1 MKTRSYQVIENC
13 SDYFNRPEVS
23 NSDLSSLDAELS
35 AKDPVGGDKVAAY
48 RFGSLLDAIITEPER
63 IDFLKQTS
71 DENPV
76 DPKEWNK
83 ALKMRKAFFS
93 DSFCNNIL
101 KSSLPQVVMVA
112 DVVLDVDGF
121 IFSLLMRCKWD
132 FFTDFLGAD
141 LKSTVA
147 TTQEQF
153 EAACSMFQYDRQ
165 MAVYMEISGV
175 DQVVLIGVS
184 KVNYKVF
191 KKFIKRGD
199 PFHQSGMEKFKV
211 LALKYYML
219 FG

>member
-71 DENPV
+71 DESPV

-121 IFSLLMRCKWD
+121 KFSLPMRCKWD

-153 EAACSMFQYDRQ
+153 EAACIMFQYDRQ

-211 LALKYYML
+211 LALKHYML

>member
-1 MKTRSYQVIENC
+1 LKTCSYRVIENC

-23 NSDLSSLDAELS
+23 NSDLSSLEAELS

-48 RFGSLLDAIITEPER
+48 RFGSLLDAIITEPDR
-63 IDFLKQTS
+63 VDFLKKTL
-71 DENPV
+71 DEIPV
-76 DPKEWNK
+76 EPSEWNK
-83 ALKMRKAFFS
+83 ALKMRKAFFG
-93 DSFCNNIL
+93 DEFCNNLL
-101 KSSLPQVVMVA
+101 KMSLPQVVMVS
-112 DVVLDVDGF
+112 DVVLNVDGF
-121 IFSLLMRCKWD
+121 VFTITMRCKWD

-153 EAACSMFQYDRQ
+153 EAVCIMFQYDRQ
-165 MAVYMEISGV
+165 MAVYMEISGI

-184 KVNYKVF
+184 KVNNKVF

-211 LALKYYML
+211 LALKHYML